1 MNTARYE
8 LKSAVFFKR
17 RKAYLTAKRMLDVL
31 FALAASVSLFV
42 PMLIVAV
49 LIKLDSPG
57 PIIFTQKRVGKGGKE
72 FIIYKFRTMYVDA
85 PNNVAAREIAELSR
99 YVTKTGA
106 FLRRTSID
114 ELPQLWNILRGEM
127 SFVGYRPICP
137 EEKKINDLRERTGV
151 FILNPGMTGL
161 AQINGR
167 DAITVEEKARLDLKY
182 VNECSLKT
190 DVYCALKTVATVIS
204 GKGSN

>member
-1 MNTARYE
+1 MFDLVFAI
-8 LKSAVFFKR
+8 LASA
-17 RKAYLTAKRMLDVL
+17 L
-31 FALAASVSLFV
+31 LFV
-42 PMLIVAV
+42 PMLTVAV

-57 PIIFTQKRVGKGGKE
+57 PVIFTQRRVGKCGKE
-72 FIIYKFRTMYVDA
+72 FTIYKFRTMYIGS
-85 PNNVAAREIAELSR
+85 PNNVAAYKLDGLER
-99 YVTKTGA
+99 YVTKIGA
-106 FLRRTSID
+106 ILRRTSID
-114 ELPQLWNILRGEM
+114 ELPQLWNIIRGDM

>member
-8 LKSAVFFKR
+8 LKSTVFFKG

-31 FALAASVSLFV
+31 FAVAAIALLFV
-42 PMLIVAV
+42 PMVVIAV
-49 LIKLDSPG
+49 SVKLDSPG

-72 FIIYKFRTMYVDA
+72 FTIYKFRTMYVDA

-106 FLRRTSID
+106 FLRRTSLD

-137 EEKKINDLRERTGV
+137 EEKKINELRKRAGV
-151 FILNPGMTGL
+151 FILYPGMTGL

-167 DAITVEEKARLDLKY
+167 DAITAEEKARLDLRY

-190 DVYCALKTVATVIS
+190 DVYCVLKTVATVIS